1 MLRRSAASNLH
12 GSFGLSESDVGRVLR
27 HVAPGKSV
35 TANVYVQAAHER
47 LLAALDA
54 YAVAVLDG
62 LPEHAEMPVEPEKVV
77 EL

>member
-1 MLRRSAASNLH
+1 
-12 GSFGLSESDVGRVLR
+12 VLR